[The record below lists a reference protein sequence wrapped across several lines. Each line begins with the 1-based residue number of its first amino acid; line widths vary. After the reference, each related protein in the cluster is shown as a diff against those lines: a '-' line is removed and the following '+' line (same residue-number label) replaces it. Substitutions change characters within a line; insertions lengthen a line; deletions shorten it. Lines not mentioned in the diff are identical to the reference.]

1 MSCDYGIPGDLLRF
15 LGACLYGDA
24 PAFYCGLNES
34 ERAELE
40 MKGKRFG
47 LTAWFYRY
55 LHEVLPEE
63 KRAEY
68 RKEYQARQA
77 KAIMGAHELK
87 RLYGVLASHGL
98 RFVPVKGADLT
109 YRLYPDTA
117 LRTFS
122 DWDIWFHPDDCE
134 SAFGVLKE
142 DGWTIPELY
151 SDEQENARKTARHH
165 FSPHVR
171 GQYAL
176 EPHFTLANFEGVD
189 PREMWDGTV
198 ECPGGDGQRA
208 LSPEMNLLMLARHA
222 ASQSYYHTR
231 LPKLLTDAAMVMQ
244 KETVDF
250 AKLRS
255 MAARWHLPYPG
266 DLLAAFPEFFPS
278 DTIADFGADP
288 RKTAGFRRV
297 FELRGKMGEPKTA
310 ALLLGRF
317 KVRGQVFE
325 GLLNHIKMLDPGNI
339 RLIYRLPK
347 HGARGRVAWS
357 YVCYFSTRS
366 WRVLAACLQRDPD
379 LREYVSLV
387 EEIETDQTESH
398 DDQSI
403 KKT

>member
-1 MSCDYGIPGDLLRF
+1 MQNIDYGILTPLLPF

-24 PAFYCGLNES
+24 PAFYGGLNES

-40 MKGKRFG
+40 AQGKCFG

-63 KRAEY
+63 KRAKC
-68 RKEYQARQA
+68 RRIYQARQA

-98 RFVPVKGADLT
+98 RFVPIKGADMA

-117 LRTFS
+117 LRVFN
-122 DWDIWFHPDDCE
+122 DWDIWFHPDDCGRALE
-134 SAFGVLKE
+134 VLRE
-142 DGWTIPELY
+142 DGWTIPERY
-151 SDEQENARKTARHH
+151 SDEQEKAFKTAKHH

-176 EPHFTLANFEGVD
+176 EPHFTLANFEGID
-189 PREMWDGTV
+189 PLEMWSETAV
-198 ECPGGDGQRA
+198 CPNGNGQRA

-222 ASQSYYHTR
+222 ASQSYYHAQ
-231 LPKLLTDAAMVMQ
+231 LPKLLTDAAMLMQ

-255 MAARWHLPYPG
+255 MTARWHLPYPG

-278 DTIADFGADP
+278 GIIMEFGADP

-297 FELRGKMGEPKTA
+297 FELRGKMGEQKA
-310 ALLLGRF
+310 IALLLGRF
-317 KVRGQVFE
+317 KAHGQVAG
-325 GLLNHIKMLDPGNI
+325 GLLNHIKTLNPGKI
-339 RLIYRLPK
+339 RCIYRLPK
-347 HGARGRVAWS
+347 HGAWGRVAWS
-357 YVCYFSTRS
+357 YVCYLSTRG
-366 WRVLAACLQRDPD
+366 WRMFTVFLRGDPD
-379 LREYVSLV
+379 LRDYTSLV
-387 EEIETDQTESH
+387 EGIESNPSEINE
-398 DDQSI
+398 
-403 KKT
+403 